1 MKNWRNKESY
11 ESNRKIKGHVVVHS
25 RVKMKKKEEK
35 RMKIDQNEKI
45 GSLGTKE
52 QKDVKMEGLG
62 WNWHD

>member
-1 MKNWRNKESY
+1 
-11 ESNRKIKGHVVVHS
+11 
-25 RVKMKKKEEK
+25 MKKKEEK

-62 WNWHD
+62 